1 MMGRNMRHPFRN
13 LILILCSIM
22 TLVLWDAVSVP
33 TLASTGPIVSATRA
47 SVLGSAGNNPTLNL
61 SPSSG
66 PAGTLVSVSGSGYN
80 SNASCHIKWDGSNI
94 ATGSTDA
101 SGNLSG
107 SFTVPSG
114 ASSGVHIVMI
124 AGCASGGTS
133 TTFNF
138 IVTITIFLPLIV
150 K

>member
-1 MMGRNMRHPFRN
+1 MRHPFRN
-13 LILILCSIM
+13 LTLILCSII
-22 TLVLWDAVSVP
+22 TLLLWNAVPVP

-47 SVLGSAGNNPTLNL
+47 SVLGPAGNTPTLNL

-66 PAGTLVSVSGSGYN
+66 PAGTPVSVSGSGYN
-80 SNASCHIKWDGSNI
+80 SNASCHIKWDGNNI
-94 ATGSTDA
+94 ATGTTDA

-114 ASSGVHIVMI
+114 ASAGAHTVMI

-138 IVTITIFLPLIV
+138 TVTITIFLPLIM

>member
-1 MMGRNMRHPFRN
+1 MRHPFRN
-13 LILILCSIM
+13 LTLILCSII
-22 TLVLWDAVSVP
+22 TLFLWDAVSAP
-33 TLASTGPIVSATRA
+33 TLASTGPTVSATEMRILA
-47 SVLGSAGNNPTLNL
+47 PVANNPTLNL

-80 SNASCHIKWDGSNI
+80 SNANCHIKWDGSNI
-94 ATGSTDA
+94 ATGTTDA

-138 IVTITIFLPLIV
+138 TVTITIFLPLIM